1 MERMRFR
8 FAPLLTA
15 FALASAS
22 VSAAG
27 ADGATTAPPE
37 EPRTEVVWE
46 WSPYYTN
53 IGLHLPIS
61 DETPPDG
68 GQMTESDVYRQLW
81 ARSFQPSVFVLEA
94 SAYPMPILGV
104 WVRGHLPDFY
114 ESATIGGSKNNI
126 VQTVTAGFQEP
137 WAVSAF
143 VGSQMKFSRPG
154 EDRRET
160 NRGYM
165 GYLVSGGKK
174 HIKDNVLI
182 DDDWVELEWK
192 MKGERTFKDDRLSWS
207 FRLGAKS
214 NRNPDIADTIYLGIS
229 RSSLDFKSPFL
240 SFLDNSRVTLFTE
253 FSRHSS
259 SLIRQEIIFGKKY
272 PSESKRLAWE
282 LDFGVIYERA
292 SKYTGSLAPLATGS
306 YTFVL
311 RPNIVF

>member
-1 MERMRFR
+1 MERVQFR
-8 FAPLLTA
+8 IAPLLTA
-15 FALASAS
+15 FVLASAA

-27 ADGATTAPPE
+27 ADGESAAAPE
-37 EPRTEVVWE
+37 KARTEVVWE
-46 WSPYYTN
+46 WSPYYTSVE
-53 IGLHLPIS
+53 LHVPIS
-61 DETPPDG
+61 DEAPPDG
-68 GQMTESDVYRQLW
+68 GNMSESDVYRQLW

-114 ESATIGGSKNNI
+114 QNATIGTNNL

-143 VGSQMKFSRPG
+143 VGSQMKFSRPD

-165 GYLVSGGKK
+165 GYLVSAGKK
-174 HIKDNVLI
+174 HIKENALI
-182 DDDWVELEWK
+182 DDDWAEFEWK

-207 FRLGAKS
+207 FRLGAKY
-214 NRNPDIADTIYLGIS
+214 NRNPDIADTAYLGIS

-253 FSRHSS
+253 ISRHSS
-259 SLIRQEIIFGKKY
+259 SLLRQEIIFGKKY
-272 PSESKRLAWE
+272 PTESRRLAWE

-292 SKYTGSLAPLATGS
+292 SKYTGSLAPLTTNS

-311 RPNIVF
+311 RPNLVF

>member
-1 MERMRFR
+1 MKRVQFR
-8 FAPLLTA
+8 LATLLTA
-15 FALASAS
+15 CALASAA
-22 VSAAG
+22 VPAAG
-27 ADGATTAPPE
+27 ADGAVPPE
-37 EPRTEVVWE
+37 KPRTEVVWE

-53 IGLHLPIS
+53 IGLHVPIS
-61 DETPPDG
+61 DEATPDG

-104 WVRGHLPDFY
+104 WMRGHLPDLY
-114 ESATIGGSKNNI
+114 QNAAIGNHNI

-143 VGSQMKFSRPG
+143 IGSEMKFSRPD
-154 EDRRET
+154 EDRRDT
-160 NRGYM
+160 NRGFM
-165 GYLVSGGKK
+165 GYLMSVGKK
-174 HIKDNVLI
+174 HIKENALI

-207 FRLGAKS
+207 FRLGAKY
-214 NRNPDIADTIYLGIS
+214 NRNPEIAGTAYLGIS

-240 SFLDNSRVTLFTE
+240 SFLDNSSVTLFTE
-253 FSRHSS
+253 VSRHSS
-259 SLIRQEIIFGKKY
+259 SLLRQEIIFGKKY
-272 PSESKRLAWE
+272 PSESRRLVWE

-292 SKYTGSLAPLATGS
+292 SKYTGSLAPLTTNS

-311 RPNIVF
+311 RPNLVF